1 MKKRILITYFSW
13 SGNTK
18 HIAEEIQ
25 ACVESDMFEIDKW
38 LAEIKIK

>member
-1 MKKRILITYFSW
+1 MEKRILITYFSW

-25 ACVESDMFEIDKW
+25 ARVDGDMFEIDKW
-38 LAEIKIK
+38 LAEVK